1 MLQKVFNTQ
10 WDKVMPVLYFIFK
23 NFNCYSTEFMRF
35 LFLHRSFL
43 DHLTFT
49 TKSVVCTQI
58 HVHTVHH
65 KTCYY
70 SYIDIKAKESLKKGD
85 LTVSS
90 VVAPHHF
97 GRRDL
102 SPHDSC

>member
-1 MLQKVFNTQ
+1 MIIVLQKVFNTQ

-70 SYIDIKAKESLKKGD
+70 SYIDIKAKESLKKVISPS
-85 LTVSS
+85 LLLLPLITL
-90 VVAPHHF
+90 VVET
-97 GRRDL
+97 
-102 SPHDSC
+102 

>member
-23 NFNCYSTEFMRF
+23 FFNCYSTEFMRF

-58 HVHTVHH
+58 HVRTTKHVITATSIL
-65 KTCYY
+65 K
-70 SYIDIKAKESLKKGD
+70 LKK
-85 LTVSS
+85 V
-90 VVAPHHF
+90 
-97 GRRDL
+97 
-102 SPHDSC
+102 